1 MVGADQHR
9 LGAARFE
16 PVGDMAVIAQLR
28 HIDDGH
34 VAARNRLAGEQAP
47 AIVGHIVQQPVAD
60 ARLDEALAR
69 TAGRGYNYSI
79 LLMMAAPFVLAA
91 AFGGILYLVIRKPTV
106 LGLR

>member
-1 MVGADQHR
+1 MMRARHGQMRKSIAAAIAVCLVLAAFGGSAHTTEACPSCKQVVPTEGDR
-9 LGAARFE
+9 PGGDGDSALGF
-16 PVGDMAVIAQLR
+16 
-28 HIDDGH
+28 
-34 VAARNRLAGEQAP
+34 
-47 AIVGHIVQQPVAD
+47 
-60 ARLDEALAR
+60 DEALAR